1 MFHIGHDGGI
11 TLYNRSE
18 ISTMIALQQ
27 EESARETIREE
38 RSREKGREKGGKNGG
53 KGGGGSEMH
62 TNRKGGNL
70 HEEEVSI
77 IDGALKFR

>member
-1 MFHIGHDGGI
+1 
-11 TLYNRSE
+11 
-18 ISTMIALQQ
+18 MIALQQ

-38 RSREKGREKGGKNGG
+38 RSRERGREKGGKNGG
-53 KGGGGSEMH
+53 QGGVKGSEMH
-62 TNRKGGNL
+62 THRKGGNL